1 MRRSAI
7 ILAGGPSERFGRD
20 KGLIKLSGK
29 PLIRHVFDKVVALVD
44 NVFVV
49 VSSKEQLKEYSKI
62 FDSSTRIVLD
72 ESRVRSPLV
81 GTITGFKSANSGYSM
96 LLPCDTPLISEAFLS
111 LMLDLVQ
118 GHDAVIPKW
127 PSGYIEPLQSAYKTK
142 VAYASAIDAF
152 TKGELD
158 LRSMISRLKNVL
170 YFSTMAIQSID
181 PDLHTFLN
189 VNNAEDL
196 RRAELVMSRMKN
208 EHLEKRHKTFS
219 PRTSKS

>member
-1 MRRSAI
+1 LKRSAI

-20 KGLIKLSGK
+20 KALIKLSGK
-29 PLIRHVFDKVVALVD
+29 TLIRHVFDKVVTLVD

-49 VSSKEQLKEYSKI
+49 VSSKEQLEEYLKI
-62 FDSSTRIVLD
+62 FDPPTRIVLD
-72 ESRVRSPLV
+72 EFEVRSPLV
-81 GTITGFKSANSGYSM
+81 GAITGFKSAASGYSM
-96 LLPCDTPLISEAFLS
+96 LLPCDTPLISEKILS

-118 GHDAVIPKW
+118 GHDAVIPRW
-127 PSGYIEPLQSAYKTK
+127 PSGYIEPLQSVYKTK

-152 TKGELD
+152 KKGELN
-158 LRSMISRLKNVL
+158 LRSMISRLKKVL

-181 PDLHTFLN
+181 PELHTFFN
-189 VNNAEDL
+189 VNNANDL
-196 RRAELVMSRMKN
+196 RRAKLVMSRMKN